1 MTLPKIGVNMTEA
14 TIVEWMVK
22 EGDTIKEGDHIL
34 TAETD
39 KATQEI
45 YSTQDGVLAK
55 ILADTGKTVK
65 TQEPIAIIADSG
77 EDISSVSA
85 PTVDTPSETSSAAEA
100 ESPPAPAGRT
110 VRPAGESGGR
120 VRISPLAKKSAKDLG
135 IDFRSVPPAKPGARI
150 TKKDVDAYAQGREAA
165 PAAPVSGGYEVDRI
179 IPLSNIRKT
188 IGDRLTMSV
197 TTMPRAILN
206 VRVNA
211 ENLLAWKKGC
221 TQRGNKVGM
230 TDLIIKAVAKGVT
243 RHPLINSR
251 LGDGGIQISKT
262 VNVGVAVDT
271 EKGLMVPV
279 IHRAEEKG
287 VTQINLE
294 LREKAARAR
303 AGNPKSEDLQNG
315 TITLTNLGMIGIEQF
330 IPVIN
335 PPECAILAVGTVVR
349 EPIVVEDT
357 DEITIKPMMW
367 LSLAFDHRI
376 IDGAP
381 AGRFLMELKEILE
394 WPLSIAD

>member
-150 TKKDVDAYAQGREAA
+150 TKKDVDAYAQGGKAA
-165 PAAPVSGGYEVDRI
+165 PAAPVSGEYEIDRI
-179 IPLSNIRKT
+179 IPISNIRKT

-221 TQRGNKVGM
+221 AQRGNKVGM
-230 TDLIIKAVAKGVT
+230 TDLIVKAVAKAVT

-251 LGDGGIQISKT
+251 LGDGAIQISKT

-287 VTQINLE
+287 VTQINIE
-294 LREKAARAR
+294 LREKAVRAR

-315 TITLTNLGMIGIEQF
+315 TITVTNLGMIGIEQF

-349 EPIVVEDT
+349 EPVVVEDT